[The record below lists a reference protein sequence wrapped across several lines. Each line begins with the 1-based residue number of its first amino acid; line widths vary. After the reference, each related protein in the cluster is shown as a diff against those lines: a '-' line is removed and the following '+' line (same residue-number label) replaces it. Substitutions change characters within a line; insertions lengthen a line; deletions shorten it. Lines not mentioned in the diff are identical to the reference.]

1 MNSLRMIAKT
11 HRRKTRSNKGK
22 KRGTY
27 RKRTAKKTNTPK
39 RRKTRS
45 NKGKKR
51 RPYGK
56 RTGKTRSGKRF
67 RK

>member
-1 MNSLRMIAKT
+1 MNALKMIAKT
-11 HRRKTRSNKGK
+11 YGRKTRSNKGK
-22 KRGTY
+22 KRRPY
-27 RKRTAKKTNTPK
+27 RKRTAKKVNTPK
-39 RRKTRS
+39 KRKTRS